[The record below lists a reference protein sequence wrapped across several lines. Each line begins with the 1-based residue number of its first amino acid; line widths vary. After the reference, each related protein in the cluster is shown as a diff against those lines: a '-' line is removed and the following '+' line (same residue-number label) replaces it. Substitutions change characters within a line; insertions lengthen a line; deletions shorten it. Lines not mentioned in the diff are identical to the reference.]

1 LRLIGGCVAFLAFY
15 GFSQAIT
22 FEGIAAF
29 LFGVFLMALPE
40 LFGLLIHKA
49 RR

>member
-1 LRLIGGCVAFLAFY
+1 LRLIGGCIAFLAFF

-22 FEGIAAF
+22 PKGILAF
-29 LFGVFLMALPE
+29 CFGIFLMALPE

-49 RR
+49 KR